1 MSRLIPENPY
11 TSTGWH
17 SRQKK
22 RCAGWRLSFFSI
34 ISKERKESVSLKSFI
49 KELAEQEGCRP
60 QEISAILLREYRKE
74 FPEYEPFGFYYHD
87 LVNSFVTV
95 GKQHCSGLLAH
106 CTVIDNFEEAE
117 FFYPVENRATGL
129 MDMREIVVKA
139 PEIGMFL
146 MSVGTGMP
154 ECIKHVR
161 KEVMD
166 TFSRRNAIQ
175 YSRPLSVDEPDNT
188 HEWEKF
194 RGRDTAL
201 TLISGLSMAL
211 CKGHANCTINGRP
224 NKSAIA
230 NVATN
235 ALIDAGFLSE
245 MVSDRQIRTL
255 LSSALKQVDFQ
266 ENEG

>member
-1 MSRLIPENPY
+1 M
-11 TSTGWH
+11 
-17 SRQKK
+17 
-22 RCAGWRLSFFSI
+22 SFFSI
-34 ISKERKESVSLKSFI
+34 ISKERKDSVSLKCFI
-49 KELAEQEGCRP
+49 KELAEQEQCMP

-74 FPEYEPFGFYYHD
+74 FPEYETFGFYYHD
-87 LVNSFVTV
+87 LVNSFVTIS
-95 GKQHCSGLLAH
+95 KQHCVGLLAH
-106 CTVIDNFEEAE
+106 CASIDDFNNAE

-129 MDMREIVVKA
+129 MDMREIVIKA
-139 PEIGMFL
+139 SEIGMFL

-161 KEVMD
+161 KDVMD
-166 TFSRRNAIQ
+166 TFSRRNAMQ
-175 YSRPLSVDEPDNT
+175 YSLPQAIDTPEDN

-211 CKGHANCTINGRP
+211 CKGHANCKINGRP

-235 ALIDAGFLSE
+235 ALIDAGFLSN

-266 ENEG
+266 ESEN